1 MKKLFLISLL
11 CSSMACMAQNKA
23 QTVRELFKSMPDSL
37 VSYLSTN
44 NRLDMI
50 DFMDAKMKAVVTNT
64 LGGET
69 EMVFLSD
76 DSLVV
81 KMNESCLLSM
91 KTMQVDT
98 AMVVVLRRTYYTKRN
113 QYEVVSQTFNSYWLP
128 LSKPVIESTLLKRD
142 DDLRNL
148 PHF

>member
-1 MKKLFLISLL
+1 
-11 CSSMACMAQNKA
+11 
-23 QTVRELFKSMPDSL
+23 
-37 VSYLSTN
+37 
-44 NRLDMI
+44 MI
-50 DFMDAKMKAVVTNT
+50 DFMDAKMKAVVTNS

-76 DSLVV
+76 DSLAV
-81 KMNESCLLSM
+81 KMNESSLLSM

-98 AMVVVLRRTYYTKRN
+98 AMIVVLHRTYYTKRN
-113 QYEVVSQTFNSYWLP
+113 QYEMVSQTFNSYWLP

-148 PHF
+148 PRF

>member
-1 MKKLFLISLL
+1 
-11 CSSMACMAQNKA
+11 
-23 QTVRELFKSMPDSL
+23 
-37 VSYLSTN
+37 
-44 NRLDMI
+44 MI
-50 DFMDAKMKAVVTNT
+50 DFMDAKMKAVVTNS

-76 DSLVV
+76 DSLAV
-81 KMNESCLLSM
+81 KMNESSLFSM

-98 AMVVVLRRTYYTKRN
+98 AMIVVLHRTYYTKRN
-113 QYEVVSQTFNSYWLP
+113 QYEMVSQTFNSYWLP

-148 PHF
+148 PRF

>member
-11 CSSMACMAQNKA
+11 CSSVACMAQNQT
-23 QTVRELFKSMPDSL
+23 QTVRDLFKSMPDSL
-37 VSYLSTN
+37 VPYLSTN

-50 DFMDAKMKAVVTNT
+50 DFMDAKMKAIVTNS

-69 EMVFLSD
+69 EMIYLSD
-76 DSLVV
+76 DSLAV
-81 KMNESCLLSM
+81 KLNESSLLSM

-98 AMVVVLRRTYYTKRN
+98 TMYVVLSRTFYTKGN
-113 QYEVVSQTFNSYWLP
+113 QHEVVSQTFNSYWLP

-142 DDLRNL
+142 DELRNL